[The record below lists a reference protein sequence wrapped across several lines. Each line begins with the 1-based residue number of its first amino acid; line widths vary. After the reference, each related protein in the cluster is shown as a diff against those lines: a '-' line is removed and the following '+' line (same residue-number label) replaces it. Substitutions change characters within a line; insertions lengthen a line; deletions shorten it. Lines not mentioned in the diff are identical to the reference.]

1 MRAILV
7 AVQYDDLL
15 ALTLPYNRHHFSTV
29 TVVTSSTNAE
39 NVTAIC
45 QQHRADVVVTDL
57 FYAKGAIF
65 NKWAALEYGLDR
77 IGRKGWLCLMDA
89 DVLWPREI
97 PWFEKGHWCLITPR
111 RRMFPT
117 IPYEIPDER
126 TWQNYPL
133 HRNEI
138 EFAGSRFSTPMIRY

>member
-7 AVQYDDLL
+7 SVDYDDLL
-15 ALTLPYNRHHFSTV
+15 ALTLPYNRHHFETV
-29 TVVTSSTNAE
+29 TVITSSANAE
-39 NVTAIC
+39 SVTAIC

-89 DVLWPREI
+89 DVLWPQYLSESPGVGVLWRWLR
-97 PWFEKGHWCLITPR
+97 PGYLFTVTKSSLQVTAR
-111 RRMFPT
+111 
-117 IPYEIPDER
+117 
-126 TWQNYPL
+126 
-133 HRNEI
+133 
-138 EFAGSRFSTPMIRY
+138 SSTPMIRY